1 MFHSGNEIEYPRQ
14 RRDLAG
20 IGVDVVESSVTMVKG
35 NWERRAEISMLRRE
49 KEKER
54 KVAKKAGYKSS
65 SAVAASLLN
74 RSEEVSEC
82 MQCYCFAEDQEQVC
96 CSEYLRTGSCE
107 NMRMA
112 KGKKKDMCK
121 LGHDTEC
128 LRDVFDS
135 KNIDVRIPEQST
147 EERIIGPFDLRVLST
162 KRHVDIA
169 FIGVNGEL
177 VFDHVNPQLWVDSPF
192 NLKLKGRSDSV
203 GDAGEGQGG
212 GGGSTKSRSGSIVR
226 GDDADGETAA
236 KSSASSASS
245 GDVEATADVSSSPSL
260 TTAADSTELMNKV
273 WKLYTDRVCSFL
285 CTHEV
290 ARAREVNR
298 TLKGYLQSCSVCRE
312 RVKEAS
318 TLYASAVS
326 KRKKAEKKKNQKAAG
341 VGKKNNKI
349 DGFARGGATGN

>member
-1 MFHSGNEIEYPRQ
+1 
-14 RRDLAG
+14 
-20 IGVDVVESSVTMVKG
+20 MVKG

-74 RSEEVSEC
+74 RSEEVGEY
-82 MQCYCFAEDQEQVC
+82 MQCYCFAEDREQVC

-107 NMRMA
+107 NVRMA

-135 KNIDVRIPEQST
+135 KNIEVQSPEQST

-162 KRHVDIA
+162 KRHADIA

-192 NLKLKGRSDSV
+192 NLKVKGRSDSV
-203 GDAGEGQGG
+203 GDAGEGQGER
-212 GGGSTKSRSGSIVR
+212 GGSSKSRSDSMVR
-226 GDDADGETAA
+226 GDDAYGETAA
-236 KSSASSASS
+236 KLSALASSSSSSSSSSS
-245 GDVEATADVSSSPSL
+245 GDVEATADAPSSPSL

-298 TLKGYLQSCSVCRE
+298 TFKVFLQSCSVCRE

-318 TLYASAVS
+318 TVHASALS